1 MTANALQVVYACLV
15 MVLLIFVVSVRMC
28 NSRVREMM
36 QKHIHPQA
44 ISTFAQI
51 TTRLEDT
58 RAADNF
64 RNLFETPMLF
74 YALVAIAL
82 ALHNVPLWLVIG
94 CWLYVALRG
103 LHSFIQ
109 CTYKE

>member
-1 MTANALQVVYACLV
+1 MTANALQLVYACLV
-15 MVLLIFVVSVRMC
+15 MVLLMFVVSVRMC

-36 QKHIHPQA
+36 QKRIHPQA

-64 RNLFETPMLF
+64 RNLFETRVLF
-74 YALVAIAL
+74 YA
-82 ALHNVPLWLVIG
+82 PP
-94 CWLYVALRG
+94 
-103 LHSFIQ
+103 
-109 CTYKE
+109 